1 MHSDKPLAILGG
13 LSIKAFLQDY
23 WQKKPLFV
31 KNAFPN
37 IGSMISADELAG
49 LSLEPDIESRLIQ
62 EHKNNEWQLEHG
74 PFSDSRFSELPESHW
89 TLIVQAVD
97 HHIPEFSH
105 FLDTFKFIPS
115 WRLDDIMITYAT
127 DQGSVGPHY
136 DYYDVFLI
144 QLDGSRQWQSGQQCD
159 ENTELLP
166 DLPVRILSQFDVN
179 DTWNVEP
186 GDLLYLPPGM
196 AHHGI
201 ANGECMTLSV
211 GFRAPSNKDLLSS
224 YTDYQLDQV
233 KDNQRYTDPDLK
245 PQDNTGW
252 IPPSA
257 IEKVK
262 EQLLLSL
269 DSPNALENW
278 FGQYMSAAKYEDD
291 GSEGKL
297 DDDSND
303 NVDPL
308 KIDDVLLCC
317 HEGISFLRDETSRLV
332 YTGKAADQPELLFI
346 NGSQISFPACAN
358 KLVQLC
364 CHHRSLP
371 PQELA
376 LSLAQPQNQVFFLDL
391 IEKGVFYVAD

>member
-1 MHSDKPLAILGG
+1 MASDTPLAILGG

-31 KNAFPN
+31 KNAFPD

-49 LSLEPDIESRLIQ
+49 LSLEPHIESRLI
-62 EHKNNEWQLEHG
+62 EEKNNNQWLLEHG
-74 PFSDSRFSELPESHW
+74 PFSETRFSELPESHW

-97 HHIPEFSH
+97 HHIPEFSQ

-144 QLDGSRQWQSGQQCD
+144 QLDGKRQWQSGQQCD

-166 DLPVRILSQFDVN
+166 NLPVRILHHFTVS
-179 DTWNVEP
+179 DTWDVEP

-201 ANGECMTLSV
+201 AQGECMTLSV

-224 YTDYQLDQV
+224 YTDHQLDQL
-233 KDNQRYTDPDLK
+233 KDSQRYADPSLE
-245 PQDNTGW
+245 PQNNTGW

-257 IEKVK
+257 IEQVK
-262 EQLLLSL
+262 EQLLSSL
-269 DSPNALENW
+269 DSPNALESW
-278 FGQYMSAAKYEDD
+278 FGQYMSAAKYEEEPTETDI
-291 GSEGKL
+291 SPL
-297 DDDSND
+297 DIN
-303 NVDPL
+303 
-308 KIDDVLLCC
+308 DVLLCC
-317 HEGISFLRDETSRLV
+317 NENIPFLRDETSRLV
-332 YTGKAADQPELLFI
+332 YTGNTSEQPELFFV
-346 NGSQISFPACAN
+346 NGKQMRFPDSACE
-358 KLVQLC
+358 LVQIC
-364 CHHRSLP
+364 CDNRKLP
-371 PQELA
+371 PKKLANA
-376 LSLAQPQNQVFFLDL
+376 LSHTENQVFFLHL
-391 IEKGVFYVAD
+391 LEKGVFYVAD

>member
-1 MHSDKPLAILGG
+1 MHSDTPLAILGG
-13 LSIKAFLQDY
+13 LSIKAFFKDY

-31 KNAFPN
+31 KNAFPD

-49 LSLEPDIESRLIQ
+49 LSLEPHIESRLIQ
-62 EHKNNEWQLEHG
+62 EHKNNQWQLEHG
-74 PFSDSRFSELPESHW
+74 PFSDTRFSELPESHW

-97 HHIPEFSH
+97 LHIPEFSQ

-144 QLDGSRQWQSGQQCD
+144 QLDGKRQWQSGQQCD
-159 ENTELLP
+159 EDTALLP
-166 DLPVRILSQFDVN
+166 DLPVRILSQFDTN

-186 GDLLYLPPGM
+186 GDLLYLPPGL
-196 AHHGI
+196 AHHGV
-201 ANGECMTLSV
+201 ADGECMTLSV

-224 YTDYQLDQV
+224 YTDHQLDQLQ
-233 KDNQRYTDPDLK
+233 DNQRYTDPDLE
-245 PQDNTGW
+245 PQNNTGW

-262 EQLLLSL
+262 DQLLSSL
-269 DSPNALENW
+269 EKPNALEHW
-278 FGQYMSAAKYEDD
+278 VGQYLSAAKYDNED
-291 GSEGKL
+291 SEA
-297 DDDSND
+297 SIE
-303 NVDPL
+303 PL
-308 KIDDVLLCC
+308 NINDVLLCC
-317 HEGISFLRDETSRLV
+317 NERIPFLRDETSRMV
-332 YTGKAADQPELLFI
+332 YTGKVCDQPELLFI
-346 NGSQISFPACAN
+346 NGKQMDFPDSAN

-371 PQELA
+371 PNELTKA
-376 LSLAQPQNQVFFLDL
+376 LSHPENQVFFL
-391 IEKGVFYVAD
+391 